1 MNINIEILNEAGYE
15 EAMLGLSLSYNQ
27 PVCKMKGVADRIYDK
42 GSHGK
47 FLESISVWL
56 DLNMPRYWW
65 QEFAEYRVGRSSQS
79 ESTMHTITKRLLTQ
93 DDFVEPI
100 YESTLEFLNKEI
112 EYFQCI
118 EKDKDF
124 KKERLRV
131 FRSIKRNLPEGFL
144 QRRQICT
151 NYKTIRHI
159 ISQRENHRLI
169 EWVEFCKH
177 LKENCRY
184 SEWLK

>member
-1 MNINIEILNEAGYE
+1 MNINIEILNEAGYC

-27 PVCKMKGVADRIYDK
+27 PICKMKGVADRIYAN

-47 FLESISVWL
+47 FLESIAVWL
-56 DLNMPRYWW
+56 DLTMPRYWW
-65 QEFAEYRVGRSSQS
+65 SEMDTYRCGITKQS
-79 ESTMHTITKRLLTQ
+79 GSTMHTITKRELTQ
-93 DDFVEPI
+93 DDFVNPI
-100 YESTLEFLNKEI
+100 YEGTLKELNLFIRMYNNTDKKDSKNKYFKEI
-112 EYFQCI
+112 
-118 EKDKDF
+118 KN
-124 KKERLRV
+124 
-131 FRSIKRNLPEGFL
+131 NLPEGFL
-144 QRRQICT
+144 QRRIVCT